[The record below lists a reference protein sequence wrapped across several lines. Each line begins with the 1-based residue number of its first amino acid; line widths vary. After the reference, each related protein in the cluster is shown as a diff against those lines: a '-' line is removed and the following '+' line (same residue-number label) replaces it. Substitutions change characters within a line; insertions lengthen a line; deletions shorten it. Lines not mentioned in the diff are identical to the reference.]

1 MADCVSFYIAGRHQ
15 ALTQRS
21 TRLPRAWLVTMQGT
35 KRASDLG
42 DAGLTRDTLFVAL
55 GRA

>member
-21 TRLPRAWLVTMQGT
+21 TRLPRAWLMTMQGT